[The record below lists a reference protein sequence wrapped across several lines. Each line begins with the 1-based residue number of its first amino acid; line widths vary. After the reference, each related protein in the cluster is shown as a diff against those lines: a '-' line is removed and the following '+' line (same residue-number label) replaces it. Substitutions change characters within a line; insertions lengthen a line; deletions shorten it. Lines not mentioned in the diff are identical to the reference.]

1 MEIDEDAHKP
11 DDQNDPINENG
22 KESDMKEEIKDEAT
36 NDVNGPKV
44 VEIDDQGNP
53 INYEDENGVDDVH
66 NKSLENPESNND
78 VKVEGT
84 IE

>member
-1 MEIDEDAHKP
+1 MEIDEDVHKP
-11 DDQNDPINENG
+11 DDQNDPVNENG

-66 NKSLENPESNND
+66 NKSFENPESNND